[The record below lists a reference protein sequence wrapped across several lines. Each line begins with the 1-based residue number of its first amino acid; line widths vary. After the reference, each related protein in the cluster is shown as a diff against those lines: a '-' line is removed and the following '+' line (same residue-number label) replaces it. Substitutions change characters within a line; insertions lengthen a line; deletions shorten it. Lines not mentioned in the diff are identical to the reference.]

1 MIRRPPRSTRTDT
14 LVPYTTLFRSIGYQL
29 CVGHVPARDAN
40 CFLRRGLPV
49 AHQRP
54 RRRSQIRCVQERMT
68 RNQGFIAPIVDET
81 SDRVVDTD
89 RLEHADTSL
98 VTRTAARLAALR
110 PIDEDRKRT
119 RLNSSH

>member
-1 MIRRPPRSTRTDT
+1 MRISDWSSDVCSSD
-14 LVPYTTLFRSIGYQL
+14 LNSVIGYQL
-29 CVGHVPARDAN
+29 GVGRVPARDAN

-54 RRRSQIRCVQERMT
+54 RRRSQIGRVQERMT

-81 SDRVVDTD
+81 SDRVVDTN

-98 VTRTAARLAALR
+98 ETRTAARLARSEEHTSELQSLMR
-110 PIDEDRKRT
+110 
-119 RLNSSH
+119 

>member
-1 MIRRPPRSTRTDT
+1 MRSSDWSSD
-14 LVPYTTLFRSIGYQL
+14 VCSSDRSVIGYQL
-29 CVGHVPARDAN
+29 GVGRVPARDAN

-54 RRRSQIRCVQERMT
+54 RRRSQIGRVQERMT

-81 SDRVVDTD
+81 SDRVVDTN

-98 VTRTAARLAALR
+98 VTRSEEHTSEIQVIMR
-110 PIDEDRKRT
+110 
-119 RLNSSH
+119 NSYTIFSLK